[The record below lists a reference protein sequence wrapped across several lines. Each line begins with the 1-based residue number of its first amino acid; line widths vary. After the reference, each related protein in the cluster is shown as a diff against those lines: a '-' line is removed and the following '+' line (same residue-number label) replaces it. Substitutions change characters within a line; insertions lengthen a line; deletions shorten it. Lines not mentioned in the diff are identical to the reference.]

1 MGSYTLTWA
10 PDSCPDSLFSVLEPK
25 EIRGYV
31 KFMHDKNLRMEK
43 LTERGKTGY
52 LKMKER
58 ELVSERGKSGP
69 GEQISLQSSEEKHND
84 VKCAAKKKKKKDLS
98 K

>member
-1 MGSYTLTWA
+1 MGSYTLTLA
-10 PDSCPDSLFSVLEPK
+10 PDSCPDSVVSVLEPK

-43 LTERGKTGY
+43 FTERGY

-58 ELVSERGKSGP
+58 ELVEKSRKSGP
-69 GEQISLQSSEEKHND
+69 GEKNLTTER
-84 VKCAAKKKKKKDLS
+84 
-98 K
+98 